1 MCHRTVV
8 HGPYATAARL
18 QVVTTP
24 RQRNGACKVSRT
36 IMTQGTA
43 PAASPSDVAR
53 WHFSWLGWGA
63 LAFALVVAFI
73 PFANVLLGLF
83 AVWNREPEYSHS
95 ILIPFI
101 SLFLI
106 WRQRD
111 VLTRTP
117 FKGSWSGVA
126 LVLVGVLMWIV
137 AELSTI
143 YVIAQYAFLIV
154 LYGLVL
160 ALAGWQVF
168 RRLLMPLLI
177 LIFIIPLPAFFANTL
192 SLRLQLL
199 SSQLGVAVIRLFGI
213 SVYLDGN
220 VIDLGTYKLQ
230 VAEACN
236 GLRYLFPLMTLAF
249 VVAYLF
255 RAAVWKRVLLFLAS
269 IPIAVLMNSLRIG
282 LIGVTVEH
290 WGVKMAE
297 GVLHDF
303 EGWVVFMFSLI
314 VLLLL
319 AAVLVRIG
327 EPHARLRDALML
339 DAGRAPARTA
349 VARPRELPL
358 PFLAATALAALAT
371 VLNFAMPER
380 AELRPAR
387 LSFAEFPLQL
397 AAWQGERGALEP
409 VYLDELKLDD
419 YLLADYRGAAGMPV
433 NVWIAYYDS
442 QRKGQSTHSPRS
454 CLPGGG
460 WEFVSLGTQR
470 LDTSAGM
477 LTVNRAV
484 IEHGADR
491 QLVYYWF
498 QQRGRVLT
506 NEYLVKWYILVD
518 ALTRNRTDGALVR
531 LITPLAPGSS
541 AAAAD
546 RDLTRFAGLL
556 KSELRQYVPN

>member
-1 MCHRTVV
+1 
-8 HGPYATAARL
+8 
-18 QVVTTP
+18 
-24 RQRNGACKVSRT
+24 
-36 IMTQGTA
+36 
-43 PAASPSDVAR
+43 
-53 WHFSWLGWGA
+53 
-63 LAFALVVAFI
+63 
-73 PFANVLLGLF
+73 
-83 AVWNREPEYSHS
+83 
-95 ILIPFI
+95 
-101 SLFLI
+101 
-106 WRQRD
+106 
-111 VLTRTP
+111 
-117 FKGSWSGVA
+117 
-126 LVLVGVLMWIV
+126 
-137 AELSTI
+137 
-143 YVIAQYAFLIV
+143 
-154 LYGLVL
+154 
-160 ALAGWQVF
+160 
-168 RRLLMPLLI
+168 
-177 LIFIIPLPAFFANTL
+177 
-192 SLRLQLL
+192 
-199 SSQLGVAVIRLFGI
+199 VIRLFGI

-236 GLRYLFPLMTLAF
+236 GLRYLYPLMTLAF

-255 RAAVWKRVLLFLAS
+255 RAAAWKRVLLFLAS

>member
-1 MCHRTVV
+1 MGRVGVRAGRRV
-8 HGPYATAARL
+8 HPLRQCPERAVRHLEPRARILARAAHPVDLAVSRLARARRAHADAVRGLVARSGAGAARGAAVGGSRAQHHL
-18 QVVTTP
+18 RHRAVRLP
-24 RQRNGACKVSRT
+24 RSALRAGAGARRR
-36 IMTQGTA
+36 
-43 PAASPSDVAR
+43 ASVPPS
-53 WHFSWLGWGA
+53 
-63 LAFALVVAFI
+63 
-73 PFANVLLGLF
+73 
-83 AVWNREPEYSHS
+83 
-95 ILIPFI
+95 
-101 SLFLI
+101 
-106 WRQRD
+106 
-111 VLTRTP
+111 
-117 FKGSWSGVA
+117 
-126 LVLVGVLMWIV
+126 
-137 AELSTI
+137 
-143 YVIAQYAFLIV
+143 
-154 LYGLVL
+154 
-160 ALAGWQVF
+160 
-168 RRLLMPLLI
+168 
-177 LIFIIPLPAFFANTL
+177 AFFANTL

-199 SSQLGVAVIRLFGI
+199 SSAIGVDVIRLFGI

-236 GLRYLFPLMTLAF
+236 GLRYLYPLMTLAF

-255 RAAVWKRVLLFLAS
+255 RAAAWKRVLLFLAS